1 MERFADET
9 DVLIVGGGPAG
20 LSAAIKL
27 KQLAND
33 NGKDIRVCLLEKA
46 PEIGISIIFLLLYF
60 LCMRSFFHTARSI
73 AMIHNI
79 RRTIILCKH

>member
-33 NGKDIRVCLLEKA
+33 NGKEIRVCLLEKA
-46 PEIGISIIFLLLYF
+46 PEIGISIIFLLLYI
-60 LCMRSFFHTARSI
+60 LCMIIFLYTTRSI
-73 AMIHNI
+73 AMIYTQYEKNNDNM
-79 RRTIILCKH
+79 